1 MDTVQIQEAPSG
13 TVVKNLPSLQGMRV
27 RSLGWADSL
36 EKKMVIHTSILAC
49 EIPWAEEPGGVLS
62 TGWQRAGQDLVT
74 KQQQEAPILCQPL
87 FIILKQ
93 QWKQRDRT
101 SGPRN
106 PGVEPLL
113 TRGLCLASGSYR
125 PAPTTPF
132 SLPLSLSPKPQVTAP
147 PPGCSFKIC
156 PLTAILSFLFNI
168 LKNKPKNH
176 PICLFCVSI
185 KTLNVRISPAQK
197 VTLNKTPPAI
207 NEQFVI

>member
-62 TGWQRAGQDLVT
+62 TG
-74 KQQQEAPILCQPL
+74 CQPL

-93 QWKQRDRT
+93 QWKQRDHA

-113 TRGLCLASGSYR
+113 TRGLCSASGSYR